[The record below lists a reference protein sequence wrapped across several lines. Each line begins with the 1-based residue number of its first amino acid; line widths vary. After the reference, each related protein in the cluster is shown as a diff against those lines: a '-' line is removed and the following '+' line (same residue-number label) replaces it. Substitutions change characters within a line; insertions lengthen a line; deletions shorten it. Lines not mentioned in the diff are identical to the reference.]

1 MEGRVLFYGIWGIG
15 VFILFTV
22 VLYRRWGNHR
32 RHHDARSKRDFLEA
46 VGLWLVACA
55 ASFAVG
61 AALIEST
68 RSTIPGALSLLS
80 LGAFFGVGVFMATE
94 DPKPQ

>member
-1 MEGRVLFYGIWGIG
+1 MEARLLFYGVWGIG

-22 VLYRRWGNHR
+22 VLLRRYANHS
-32 RHHDARSKRDFLEA
+32 RHHDARSRRDFLEA

-61 AALIEST
+61 SALIDQTS
-68 RSTIPGALSLLS
+68 RTIPGALSLLS